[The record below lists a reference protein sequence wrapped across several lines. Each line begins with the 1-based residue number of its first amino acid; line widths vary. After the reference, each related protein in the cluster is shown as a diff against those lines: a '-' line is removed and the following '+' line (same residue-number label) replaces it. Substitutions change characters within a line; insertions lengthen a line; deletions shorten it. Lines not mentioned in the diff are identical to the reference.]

1 MKNLFTPLALLL
13 LPSFNLKAQNVIS
26 PNNEKN
32 GPTILR
38 AVGDDS
44 TVSDKEKVYHQ
55 VVGQQPSF
63 PGGREEL
70 FKYLTYNVKYPID
83 ATKNKIEGRILVT
96 FVVEHDGSISN
107 VDVANS
113 VYPSLDKESIRVV
126 RGMSKWIPGKVNGK
140 TVRVKY
146 TIPITFRLN

>member
-83 ATKNKIEGRILVT
+83 ATKNKIEGRVLVT

-107 VDVANS
+107 VNVANS

-126 RGMSKWIPGKVNGK
+126 SGMSKWIPGKVNGK

>member
-83 ATKNKIEGRILVT
+83 ATKNKIEGRVLVT

-107 VDVANS
+107 VNVANS

-126 RGMSKWIPGKVNGK
+126 SGMPKWISGKANGK

>member
-1 MKNLFTPLALLL
+1 MKKIITLSALLVL
-13 LPSFNLKAQNVIS
+13 LGSNLRAQNVVN
-26 PNNEKN
+26 PTNEKDN
-32 GPTILR
+32 ITILR

-44 TVSDKEKVYHQ
+44 TVSDKEKVYQ
-55 VVGQQPSF
+55 VVEQQPSF

-70 FKYLTYNVKYPID
+70 FKYLAYNVKYPID
-83 ATKNKIEGRILVT
+83 AAENKIEGRVLVT

-107 VDVANS
+107 VNVANS

-126 RGMSKWIPGKVNGK
+126 SGMPKWIPGKANGK

>member
-70 FKYLTYNVKYPID
+70 FKYLAYNVKYPID
-83 ATKNKIEGRILVT
+83 AAKNKIEGRVLVT

-126 RGMSKWIPGKVNGK
+126 SGMSKWIPGKVNGK

>member
-13 LPSFNLKAQNVIS
+13 LPSFNLKDQNVIS

-38 AVGDDS
+38 TVGDDS
-44 TVSDKEKVYHQ
+44 TESDQEEVYQ
-55 VVGQQPSF
+55 VVEQQPSF
-63 PGGREEL
+63 PGGMEEL

-107 VDVANS
+107 VNVANS

-126 RGMSKWIPGKVNGK
+126 SGMPKWIPGKANGK

>member
-1 MKNLFTPLALLL
+1 MKKIIALSALLL
-13 LPSFNLKAQNVIS
+13 LLNSNLKAQNVVN
-26 PNNEKN
+26 PTNEKDN
-32 GPTILR
+32 ITILR

-44 TVSDKEKVYHQ
+44 TVSDKEKVYQ
-55 VVGQQPSF
+55 VVEQQPSF

-70 FKYLTYNVKYPID
+70 FKYLAYNVKYPID
-83 ATKNKIEGRILVT
+83 AAENKIEGRVLVA

-107 VDVANS
+107 VNVANS

-126 RGMSKWIPGKVNGK
+126 SGMPKWIPGKANGK

>member
-1 MKNLFTPLALLL
+1 MKKIIALSALLL
-13 LPSFNLKAQNVIS
+13 LLDSNLKAQNVVN
-26 PNNEKN
+26 PTNEKDN
-32 GPTILR
+32 ITILR

-44 TVSDKEKVYHQ
+44 TVSDKEKVYQ
-55 VVGQQPSF
+55 VVEQQPSF

-70 FKYLTYNVKYPID
+70 FKYLAYNVKYPID
-83 ATKNKIEGRILVT
+83 AAENKIEGRVLVT

-107 VDVANS
+107 VNVANS

-126 RGMSKWIPGKVNGK
+126 SGMPKWIPGKANGK

>member
-1 MKNLFTPLALLL
+1 MKKIIALSALLL
-13 LPSFNLKAQNVIS
+13 LFVSNLKGQNVVN
-26 PNNEKN
+26 PTNEKDN
-32 GPTILR
+32 ITILR

-44 TVSDKEKVYHQ
+44 TVYDKEKVYQ
-55 VVGQQPSF
+55 VVEQQPSF

-70 FKYLTYNVKYPID
+70 FKYLAYNVKYPID
-83 ATKNKIEGRILVT
+83 AAKNKIEGRVLVT

-107 VDVANS
+107 VNVTNS

-126 RGMSKWIPGKVNGK
+126 SGMPKWILGKANGK

>member
-1 MKNLFTPLALLL
+1 MKKIIALSALLL
-13 LPSFNLKAQNVIS
+13 LLGSNLNGQNVVN
-26 PNNEKN
+26 PTNEKDN
-32 GPTILR
+32 ITILR

-44 TVSDKEKVYHQ
+44 TVSDKEKVYQ
-55 VVGQQPSF
+55 VVEQQPSF

-70 FKYLTYNVKYPID
+70 FKYLAYNVRYTID
-83 ATKNKIEGRILVT
+83 AAKNKIEGRVLVT

-107 VDVANS
+107 VNVANS

-126 RGMSKWIPGKVNGK
+126 SGMPKWIPGKANGK
-140 TVRVKY
+140 TIRVKY

>member
-1 MKNLFTPLALLL
+1 MKKIIALSALLL
-13 LPSFNLKAQNVIS
+13 LSDSNLKAQNVVN
-26 PNNEKN
+26 PTNEKDN
-32 GPTILR
+32 ITILR

-44 TVSDKEKVYHQ
+44 TVSDKEKVYQ
-55 VVGQQPSF
+55 VVEQQPSF

-70 FKYLTYNVKYPID
+70 FKYLAYNVRYPID
-83 ATKNKIEGRILVT
+83 AAKNKIEERVLVT

-107 VDVANS
+107 VNVANS

-126 RGMSKWIPGKVNGK
+126 SGMPKWIPGKANGK
-140 TVRVKY
+140 TIRVKY

>member
-1 MKNLFTPLALLL
+1 MKKIIALSALLL
-13 LPSFNLKAQNVIS
+13 LLNSNLKAQNVVN
-26 PNNEKN
+26 PTNEKDN
-32 GPTILR
+32 ITILR

-44 TVSDKEKVYHQ
+44 TVSDKEKVYQ
-55 VVGQQPSF
+55 VVEQQPSF

-70 FKYLTYNVKYPID
+70 FKYLAYNVRYPID
-83 ATKNKIEGRILVT
+83 AAKNKIEGRVLVT

-107 VDVANS
+107 VNVANS

-126 RGMSKWIPGKVNGK
+126 SGMPKWIPGKANGK

>member
-1 MKNLFTPLALLL
+1 MKKIIALSALLL
-13 LPSFNLKAQNVIS
+13 LSDSNLKAQNVVN
-26 PNNEKN
+26 PTNEKN
-32 GPTILR
+32 NITILR

-44 TVSDKEKVYHQ
+44 TVSDKEKVYQ
-55 VVGQQPSF
+55 VVEQQPSF

-70 FKYLTYNVKYPID
+70 FKYLAYNVRYPID
-83 ATKNKIEGRILVT
+83 AAKNKIEGRVLVT

-107 VDVANS
+107 VNVANS

-126 RGMSKWIPGKVNGK
+126 SGMPKWIPGKANGK
-140 TVRVKY
+140 TIRVKY

>member
-126 RGMSKWIPGKVNGK
+126 SGMSKWIPGKVNGK

>member
-1 MKNLFTPLALLL
+1 MKKIITLSALLVL
-13 LPSFNLKAQNVIS
+13 LGSNLRAQNVVN
-26 PNNEKN
+26 PTNEKDN
-32 GPTILR
+32 ITILQ

-44 TVSDKEKVYHQ
+44 TVSDKEKVYQ
-55 VVGQQPSF
+55 VVEQQPSF

-70 FKYLTYNVKYPID
+70 FKYLAYNVRYPID
-83 ATKNKIEGRILVT
+83 AAKNKIEGRVLVT

-107 VDVANS
+107 VNVANS

-126 RGMSKWIPGKVNGK
+126 SGMPKWIPGKANGK
-140 TVRVKY
+140 TIRVKY

>member
-107 VDVANS
+107 VNVANS

-126 RGMSKWIPGKVNGK
+126 SGMSKWIPGKVNGK

>member
-1 MKNLFTPLALLL
+1 MKKIIALSALLL
-13 LPSFNLKAQNVIS
+13 LLDSNLKAQNVVN
-26 PNNEKN
+26 PTNEKDN
-32 GPTILR
+32 ITILR

-44 TVSDKEKVYHQ
+44 TVSDKEKVYQ
-55 VVGQQPSF
+55 IVEQQPSF

-70 FKYLTYNVKYPID
+70 FKYLAYNVRYPID
-83 ATKNKIEGRILVT
+83 AAENKIEGRVLVT

-107 VDVANS
+107 VNVANS

-126 RGMSKWIPGKVNGK
+126 SGMPKWILGKANGK

>member
-83 ATKNKIEGRILVT
+83 ATKNKIEGRVLVT

-126 RGMSKWIPGKVNGK
+126 SGMSKWIPGKVNGK

>member
-44 TVSDKEKVYHQ
+44 TVYDKEKVYQ
-55 VVGQQPSF
+55 VVEQQPSF

-70 FKYLTYNVKYPID
+70 FKYLAYNVKYPID
-83 ATKNKIEGRILVT
+83 AAKNKIEGRVLVT
-96 FVVEHDGSISN
+96 FDVEHDGSISN
-107 VDVANS
+107 VNVTNS

-126 RGMSKWIPGKVNGK
+126 SGMPKWIPGKANGK

>member
-1 MKNLFTPLALLL
+1 MKKIIALSALLL
-13 LPSFNLKAQNVIS
+13 LFVSNLKGQNVVN
-26 PNNEKN
+26 PTNEKDN
-32 GPTILR
+32 ITILR

-44 TVSDKEKVYHQ
+44 TVSDKEKVYQ
-55 VVGQQPSF
+55 VVEQQPSF

-70 FKYLTYNVKYPID
+70 FKYLAYNVRYPID
-83 ATKNKIEGRILVT
+83 AAKNKIEGRVLVT

-107 VDVANS
+107 VNVANS

-126 RGMSKWIPGKVNGK
+126 SGMPKWILGKANGK

>member
-1 MKNLFTPLALLL
+1 MKKIIALSALLL
-13 LPSFNLKAQNVIS
+13 LLDSNLKAQNVVN
-26 PNNEKN
+26 PTNEKDN
-32 GPTILR
+32 ITILR

-44 TVSDKEKVYHQ
+44 TVSDKEKVYQ
-55 VVGQQPSF
+55 VVEQQPSF

-70 FKYLTYNVKYPID
+70 FKYLAYNVRYPID
-83 ATKNKIEGRILVT
+83 AAKNKIEGRVLVT

-107 VDVANS
+107 VNVANS

-126 RGMSKWIPGKVNGK
+126 SGMPKWIPGKANGK

-146 TIPITFRLN
+146 TIPITFRLS

>member
-38 AVGDDS
+38 TVGDDS
-44 TVSDKEKVYHQ
+44 TESGQEEVYQ

-70 FKYLTYNVKYPID
+70 FKYLAYNVKYPID

-126 RGMSKWIPGKVNGK
+126 SGMPKWIPGKANGK

>member
-1 MKNLFTPLALLL
+1 MKKIITLSALLVL
-13 LPSFNLKAQNVIS
+13 LGSNLRAQNVIN
-26 PNNEKN
+26 PTNEKD

-44 TVSDKEKVYHQ
+44 TTSDNEKVYQ

-70 FKYLTYNVKYPID
+70 FKYLAYNVKYPID
-83 ATKNKIEGRILVT
+83 AAKNKIEGRVLVT

-107 VDVANS
+107 VNVANS

-126 RGMSKWIPGKVNGK
+126 SGMPKWIPGKANGK

>member
-83 ATKNKIEGRILVT
+83 ATKNKIEGRVLVT
-96 FVVEHDGSISN
+96 LVVEHDGSISN
-107 VDVANS
+107 VNVANS

-126 RGMSKWIPGKVNGK
+126 SGMPKWIPGKVNGK

>member
-1 MKNLFTPLALLL
+1 MKKIIALSALLL
-13 LPSFNLKAQNVIS
+13 LLGSNLNGQNVVN
-26 PNNEKN
+26 PTNEKDN
-32 GPTILR
+32 ITILR

-44 TVSDKEKVYHQ
+44 TVSDKEKVYQ
-55 VVGQQPSF
+55 VIGQQPSF

-70 FKYLTYNVKYPID
+70 FKYLAYNVKYPID
-83 ATKNKIEGRILVT
+83 AAKNKIEGRVLVT

-107 VDVANS
+107 VNVANS

-126 RGMSKWIPGKVNGK
+126 SGMPKWIPGKANGK
-140 TVRVKY
+140 TIRVKY

>member
-1 MKNLFTPLALLL
+1 MKKIIALSALLL
-13 LPSFNLKAQNVIS
+13 LLDSNLKAQNVVN
-26 PNNEKN
+26 PTNEKDN
-32 GPTILR
+32 ITILR

-44 TVSDKEKVYHQ
+44 TVSDKEKVYQ
-55 VVGQQPSF
+55 VVEQQPSF

-70 FKYLTYNVKYPID
+70 FKYLAYNVKYPID
-83 ATKNKIEGRILVT
+83 AAKNKIEGRVLVT

-107 VDVANS
+107 VNVANS

-126 RGMSKWIPGKVNGK
+126 SGMPKWIPGKANGK
-140 TVRVKY
+140 TIRVKY

>member
-1 MKNLFTPLALLL
+1 MKKIIALSALLL
-13 LPSFNLKAQNVIS
+13 LLGSNLKGQNVVN
-26 PNNEKN
+26 PANEKDN
-32 GPTILR
+32 ITILR
-38 AVGDDS
+38 TVGDDS
-44 TVSDKEKVYHQ
+44 TVSDYEEVYQ
-55 VVGQQPSF
+55 VVEQQPSF

-70 FKYLTYNVKYPID
+70 FKYLAYNVKYPID
-83 ATKNKIEGRILVT
+83 AAKNKIEGRVLVT

-107 VDVANS
+107 VNVANS

-126 RGMSKWIPGKVNGK
+126 SGMPKWILGKANGK

>member
-1 MKNLFTPLALLL
+1 MKKIIALSALLL
-13 LPSFNLKAQNVIS
+13 LLNSNLKAQNVV
-26 PNNEKN
+26 NHTNEKDN
-32 GPTILR
+32 ITILR

-44 TVSDKEKVYHQ
+44 TVSDKEKVYQ
-55 VVGQQPSF
+55 VVEQQPSF

-70 FKYLTYNVKYPID
+70 FKYLAYNVKYPID
-83 ATKNKIEGRILVT
+83 AAENKIEGRVLVT

-107 VDVANS
+107 VNVANS

-126 RGMSKWIPGKVNGK
+126 SGMPKWIPGKANGK